1 MRKDLWIVLVVMV
14 VSAGM
19 AAAANIGWH
28 KMDWIRQARTNSNSG
43 HANGA
48 VDPTTG
54 QAVPESEPELT
65 IEQVHRLLHD
75 GTTRFVDARE
85 PHEYAA
91 GHLIGS
97 ILLPASAVYANIDR
111 VTTMV
116 APDERIVVYCNG
128 RSCDASHV
136 VSDVLRNEFG
146 FTNVQVFHGGWEA
159 IEAAGETFHDC
170 IVTGGNGS

>member
-1 MRKDLWIVLVVMV
+1 MRRDLWLVLLVMA

-28 KMDWIRQARTNSNSG
+28 KMDWIRQPRPNSKSN
-43 HANGA
+43 HADVA

-54 QAVPESEPELT
+54 RATVESEPELT
-65 IEQVHRLLHD
+65 LEQLHELLRD
-75 GTTRFVDARE
+75 GSTRFVDARE

-128 RSCDASHV
+128 RRCDASHV
-136 VSDVLRNEFG
+136 VADVLRNEFG
-146 FTNVQVFHGGWEA
+146 FTNVTIFHGGWEA